1 MSSFL
6 STKSM
11 PERNAIVQRERHK
24 GSMPHE
30 LYPRLKKHIKNG
42 RINVHKTPITQ
53 ISDGLINT
61 ENDSVPY
68 QQIMVA
74 TGF

>member
-1 MSSFL
+1 M
-6 STKSM
+6 
-11 PERNAIVQRERHK
+11 
-24 GSMPHE
+24 
-30 LYPRLKKHIKNG
+30 
-42 RINVHKTPITQ
+42 HKTPITQ

-74 TGF
+74 TGFEQDFMSQPLIKQLIQIMMHLLTNVITLLFPKN

>member
-1 MSSFL
+1 M
-6 STKSM
+6 
-11 PERNAIVQRERHK
+11 
-24 GSMPHE
+24 
-30 LYPRLKKHIKNG
+30 
-42 RINVHKTPITQ
+42 HKTPITQ

-74 TGF
+74 TGFEQDFMSQPLISN